1 MSFGVFYIYNKKL
14 KRSKA
19 MKKFVTLLLVMVFLT
34 GGVFFALA
42 KGDKADE
49 PEEKAMEEMV
59 EAEGPS
65 DEVVVDE

>member
-1 MSFGVFYIYNKKL
+1 
-14 KRSKA
+14 

-49 PEEKAMEEMV
+49 PEEKAMEEM
-59 EAEGPS
+59 A
-65 DEVVVDE
+65 